1 MKKEKLL
8 RAMSLADEKYVDEA
22 ADAFKKKRNSS
33 RVKIIIALA
42 AVLSVIISLSLWLFI
57 PLKDANADISRYRDS
72 EYYEV
77 IQKLHAAGYRAPRYK
92 NNFERYVKGFFNF
105 TKEEAAV
112 DGADAAPEASLDMD
126 MATNTTGSL
135 SKYHEVTDNQV
146 AGVIEADLIKRT
158 DTHVFYLDGTTL
170 RAFSIAGDSSAE
182 VGSFDIESVTQRGFS
197 LHYAEFYLSLDGKTL
212 TLILPHSYGEDPF
225 VLISALDVSDP
236 STMKPSKSFTVSG
249 RLLST
254 RYTNGELLVMSS
266 FSPELDYSRPECFV
280 PSIGETAEDMK
291 ALAPDKII
299 APDTLSSTSYTVV
312 SRLDA
317 QSLECKDSISLLS
330 YSGDAYVC
338 ADTIFATRTFN
349 ERTEADDGIVTSGS
363 RTEIVGVSYTGEKMA
378 LLGSVKVNGYIKD
391 QYSLD
396 EYKGILRV
404 VTTVDDYSYKLDRR
418 DDGVEIAYMT
428 STSRN
433 GTNASLWCVDLSNW
447 TISASVER
455 FAPDGET
462 VRSVRFDGKN
472 AYVCTSIQ
480 LQDPVFFFDLS
491 DISNITYVETGT
503 IEGFS
508 TSLVDFSDG
517 YLLGIGVGGDG
528 YLKIEVYEEKDGKV
542 VSVCK
547 YEPPLTM
554 SSSLYKSYYIDR
566 ENGLVGLA
574 TVRYDSKSSRYEIR
588 EYTLL
593 RFSGRALNVELRT
606 ELKGDDPSTKRGVYI
621 DGYFYMFGENDF
633 KVEEI
638 ELK

>member
-22 ADAFKKKRNSS
+22 ANAFNKKKKSS
-33 RVKIIIALA
+33 HIKMTVALA

-57 PLKDANADISRYRDS
+57 PLKDANADISRYSDS
-72 EYYEV
+72 EYYAI
-77 IQKLHAAGYRAPRYK
+77 IQKLHAVGYRAPKYK
-92 NNFERYVKGFFNF
+92 NNFQKYVRGFFNF

-112 DGADAAPEASLDMD
+112 DDAGAAPEADFDML
-126 MATNTTGSL
+126 TNGTS
-135 SKYHEVTDNQV
+135 SYREVTDNQV

-158 DTHVFYLDGTTL
+158 DSHVFYLDGNTL
-170 RAFSIAGDSSAE
+170 RAFSILGENSDE
-182 VGSFDIESVTQRGFS
+182 VGSFDIKSVTQNGFS
-197 LHYAEFYLSLDGKTL
+197 QHYAEFFLSLDGKTL
-212 TLILPHSYGEDPF
+212 TLILPHNYGDDPF
-225 VLISALDVSDP
+225 VMIYAIDVSDP
-236 STMKPSKSFTVSG
+236 SAMKASKSFNVSG

-254 RYTNGELLVMSS
+254 RFTNGELLVMSS
-266 FSPELDYSRPECFV
+266 FYPELDYSTPECFV
-280 PSIGETAEDMK
+280 PSVGDTPESMA

-317 QSLECKDSISLLS
+317 QSLECKDTVSLLS
-330 YSGDAYVC
+330 YSGDAYVS

-349 ERTEADDGIVTSGS
+349 DRTETKDGIVTNRSM
-363 RTEIVGVSYTGEKMA
+363 TEIVGVAYTGEKMA
-378 LLGSVKVNGYIKD
+378 LLGSVKLNGYIKD

-396 EYKGILRV
+396 KHDGILRI
-404 VTTVDDYSYKLDRR
+404 VTTVDDYSYKLDKR
-418 DDGVEIAYMT
+418 DDGAEIAYMT

-447 TISASVER
+447 TVAASIER

-491 DISNITYVETGT
+491 DISNITYIETGT

-508 TSLVDFSDG
+508 TSLVDFSNG
-517 YLLGIGVGGDG
+517 YLLGIGVGSDG

-547 YEPPLTM
+547 YEPAMTM
-554 SSSLYKSYYIDR
+554 SSSVYKSYYIDR

-574 TVRYDSKSSRYEIR
+574 TVRYDSRSSRYEIR

-593 RFSGRALNVELRT
+593 RFSERALNVEVKT
-606 ELKGDDPSTKRGVYI
+606 ELKGDDPATKRGVYV

-633 KVEEI
+633 KVEKI
-638 ELK
+638 D

>member
-8 RAMSLADEKYVDEA
+8 RAMSLANERFVDEA
-22 ADAFKKKRNSS
+22 YDAFNKKKKRPHIKMIS
-33 RVKIIIALA
+33 ALA
-42 AVLSVIISLSLWLFI
+42 AALSVIISLSLWLFI
-57 PLKDANADISRYRDS
+57 PLKDANADISRYKDS
-72 EYYEV
+72 EYYSV
-77 IQKLHAAGYRAPRYK
+77 IQKLHEAGYRAPRYK
-92 NNFERYVKGFFNF
+92 NNFQKYVRGFFNF
-105 TKEEAAV
+105 TKEEVA
-112 DGADAAPEASLDMD
+112 DGAPADTESSAEMD

-135 SKYHEVTDNQV
+135 SNYQEVTDNQV
-146 AGVIEADLIKRT
+146 AGVIESDLIKRT
-158 DTHVFYLDGTTL
+158 DSHVFYLDGTNL
-170 RAFSIAGDSSAE
+170 RAFSILGESSDE
-182 VGSFDIESVTQRGFS
+182 VGCFDVESVIKKGFS
-197 LHYAEFYLSLDGKTL
+197 PYYAEFFLSLDGKTI
-212 TLILPHSYGEDPF
+212 TLILPHNYGEDPF
-225 VLISALDVSDP
+225 VMICAIDVSDP
-236 STMKPSKSFTVSG
+236 SAMKASKSFNVSG
-249 RLLST
+249 KLLST

-266 FSPELDYSRPECFV
+266 FYPELDFSTPECFV
-280 PSIGETAEDMK
+280 PSVGETPESME

-317 QSLECKDSISLLS
+317 QSLECHDTVSLLS
-330 YSGDAYVC
+330 YAGDAYVS

-349 ERTEADDGIVTSGS
+349 DRTEAKDGIITNRSM
-363 RTEIVGVSYTGEKMA
+363 TEIVGVDYTGEKMS
-378 LLGSVKVNGYIKD
+378 LLGSVKINGYIKD

-396 EYKGILRV
+396 KHDGILRV
-404 VTTVDDYSYKLDRR
+404 VTTVDDYSYKVDRSN
-418 DDGVEIAYMT
+418 DGADIAYMT
-428 STSRN
+428 STTRN

-447 TISASVER
+447 TVVASVER

-491 DISNITYVETGT
+491 DISNITYIETGT

-517 YLLGIGVGGDG
+517 YLLGIGVGSDG
-528 YLKIEVYEEKDGKV
+528 YLKIEVYEEKGGKV

-547 YEPPLTM
+547 YEPPMTI
-554 SSSLYKSYYIDR
+554 SSSVYKSYYIDR
-566 ENGLVGLA
+566 ENGFVGLA
-574 TVRYDSKSSRYEIR
+574 TVRYSPYSEKYEIR

-593 RFSGRALNVELRT
+593 SFSERSLNVEVKT

-633 KVEEI
+633 KVEKI
-638 ELK
+638 D

>member
-8 RAMSLADEKYVDEA
+8 RAMSLADERFVDEA
-22 ADAFKKKRNSS
+22 YDAFNKKKKRPHIKMIS
-33 RVKIIIALA
+33 ALA

-57 PLKDANADISRYRDS
+57 PLKDVNADISRYSDS
-72 EYYEV
+72 EYYAV

-92 NNFERYVKGFFNF
+92 NNFQKYVRGFFNF
-105 TKEEAAV
+105 TKAESIEDA
-112 DGADAAPEASLDMD
+112 GAAPEADFDML
-126 MATNTTGSL
+126 TNGTS
-135 SKYHEVTDNQV
+135 SSYHEVTDNQV

-158 DTHVFYLDGTTL
+158 DSHVFYLDGNTL
-170 RAFSIAGDSSAE
+170 RAFSILGDGSDE
-182 VGSFDIESVTQRGFS
+182 VGSFNIEMVTKHGFS
-197 LHYAEFYLSLDGKTL
+197 ESNAEFFLSLDGKTI
-212 TLILPHSYGEDPF
+212 TLILPHNYGEDPF
-225 VLISALDVSDP
+225 VMICAIDVSDP
-236 STMKPSKSFTVSG
+236 SAMKASKSFNVSG

-266 FSPELDYSRPECFV
+266 FYPEFDFSTPECFV
-280 PSIGETAEDMK
+280 PSVGETPESME

-317 QSLECKDSISLLS
+317 QSLECKDTVSLLS
-330 YSGDAYVC
+330 YAGDAYIS

-349 ERTEADDGIVTSGS
+349 DRTETKDGIVTNRSM
-363 RTEIVGVSYTGEKMA
+363 TEIVGVAYTGEKMT

-396 EYKGILRV
+396 KHDGILRV
-404 VTTVDDYSYKLDRR
+404 VTTVDDYSYKLDKR
-418 DDGVEIAYMT
+418 DDGAEIYMT

-447 TISASVER
+447 TVAASVER
-455 FAPDGET
+455 FAPDGES

-517 YLLGIGVGGDG
+517 YLLGIGVGSDG

-547 YEPPLTM
+547 YEPPMTM
-554 SSSLYKSYYIDR
+554 SSSVYKSYYIDR
-566 ENGLVGLA
+566 ENGFVGLA
-574 TVRYDSKSSRYEIR
+574 TVRYDSYSSRYEIR

-593 RFSGRALNVELRT
+593 RFNERSLNVEVKT
-606 ELKGDDPSTKRGVYI
+606 ELKGDDPTTKRGVYI

-633 KVEEI
+633 KVEKI
-638 ELK
+638 D